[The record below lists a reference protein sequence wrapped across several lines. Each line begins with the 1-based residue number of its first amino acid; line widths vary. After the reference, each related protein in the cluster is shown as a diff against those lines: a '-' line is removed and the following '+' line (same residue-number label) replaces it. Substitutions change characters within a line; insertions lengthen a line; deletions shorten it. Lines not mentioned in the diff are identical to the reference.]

1 MHHILIFLILIST
14 WTDIGEDHKTTMF
27 FVNLYGNI
35 IAIFSLF
42 LYKLKGHLFKS
53 ISYTSS
59 EISKRTLVKVFLL
72 QCDCKRLSR
81 EPPVM

>member
-1 MHHILIFLILIST
+1 MLIST
-14 WTDIGEDHKTTMF
+14 WTDIGEDHKTIVF
-27 FVNLYGNI
+27 FVNLCGNI
-35 IAIFSLF
+35 IDIFSLF
-42 LYKLKGHLFKS
+42 LYKLKGHVFKS

-72 QCDCKRLSR
+72 QCECKRLLE